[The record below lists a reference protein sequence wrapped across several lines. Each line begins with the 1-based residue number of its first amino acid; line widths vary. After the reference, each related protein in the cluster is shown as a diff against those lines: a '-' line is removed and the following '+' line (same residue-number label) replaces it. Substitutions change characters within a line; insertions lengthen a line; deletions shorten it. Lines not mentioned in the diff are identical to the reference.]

1 METIGE
7 QLRGTQSRRLR
18 LNCFSV
24 WSGSHSIQEFKAR
37 EKLSFHCSERE
48 MLHYQKQFVSC
59 LIFVHF
65 MLIWDGSRGEKNSV
79 KQNLGYLS
87 NAIFIFSLRPLPVV
101 LSLHICQ
108 IFGTVFFFPK
118 SRSFCIFRKET
129 TGRWSDYVAFSPD
142 YCVIQFKLLCYLT
155 TTKRQSAK
163 NCRENEW
170 MHSNSIMGNY
180 LTCKLTLFTNRKGR
194 KV

>member
-87 NAIFIFSLRPLPVV
+87 NAIFFMFSLRPLPVV

-108 IFGTVFFFPK
+108 IFGTVFFF
-118 SRSFCIFRKET
+118 RNREVF
-129 TGRWSDYVAFSPD
+129 VFS
-142 YCVIQFKLLCYLT
+142 VR
-155 TTKRQSAK
+155 RQQD
-163 NCRENEW
+163 EDQ
-170 MHSNSIMGNY
+170 IMSH
-180 LTCKLTLFTNRKGR
+180 FHPII
-194 KV
+194 V